1 VQLQRAMA
9 AEAEAARE
17 ARAKVSA
24 QATKE
29 AEDKVSSQT
38 ARELEPGKYLGC

>member
-1 VQLQRAMA
+1 MQLQRAMA

-17 ARAKVSA
+17 ARAKVSP
-24 QATKE
+24 QAAKE

>member
-1 VQLQRAMA
+1 MA

-24 QATKE
+24 QAAKE

>member
-1 VQLQRAMA
+1 MA

-24 QATKE
+24 QAAKE

-38 ARELEPGKYLGC
+38 ARELDPGKYLGC